1 MGTQLLNNVSIVK
14 PVDEH
19 FRRSHPAMGTQ
30 LLNNVSIVVKPVDEH
45 FRRSHPP

>member
-19 FRRSHPAMGTQ
+19 FRRSHP
-30 LLNNVSIVVKPVDEH
+30 PWEH
-45 FRRSHPP
+45 SY